1 MNRRDFLKYSTAL
14 CASVALGNTQSFANW
29 PDSKKRCG
37 FPMGMLLI
45 DAHAHPDIF
54 PCNPPP
60 GFCDQASTID
70 KIKKIGMNASCF
82 AVIGDYQSATACSP
96 YFFNDVINNLS
107 RVKTWAHQGE
117 IKLVREAEDIPD
129 YASYTKFIPGA
140 ILALEGAAPLVQ
152 PEYNGGN
159 LPDLDEVFERV
170 DDLHHLGVRIVTL
183 MHYCSNELGSAMTDP
198 SPPDAGSLTETGR
211 ELVERLMS
219 VGIIVDVAHSHRET
233 LQDIAE
239 IARTNGVPIIDSHT
253 SLIHLPPT
261 SPATTRRRL
270 IEEMEWIA
278 DTGGVVCT
286 WPVQYPPKRTTFSDW
301 AREIQEIAGAIGIE
315 HVGLG
320 TDGGGIGNLAPLI
333 DGYQSILDL
342 PKLVE
347 AMDGV
352 GFKRRDIALYMG
364 KNFGRVMEKCVRFGS
379 SHRSRWRNW

>member
-14 CASVALGNTQSFANW
+14 CASVALGNTQSFANLH
-29 PDSKKRCG
+29 DSEKRCG

-45 DAHAHPDIF
+45 DAHAHPEIF
-54 PCNPPP
+54 PCNPAP
-60 GFCDQASTID
+60 GFCDQASTIN

-82 AVIGDYQSATACSP
+82 AVIGDFQSETACSP
-96 YFFNDVINNLS
+96 YFFNDVINNLN
-107 RVKTWAHQGE
+107 RVITWADQGE
-117 IKLVREAEDIPD
+117 IKLVRETEDIPD
-129 YASYTKFIPGA
+129 YAPYAEFIPGA
-140 ILALEGAAPLVQ
+140 ILALEGAVPLVQ

-170 DDLHHLGVRIVTL
+170 DYLLDLGVRIITL

-198 SPPDAGSLTETGR
+198 SPPDAGNLTETGR
-211 ELVERLMS
+211 KLVEQLMS

-233 LQDIAE
+233 LRGIAE

-253 SLIHLPPT
+253 SLIHST
-261 SPATTRRRL
+261 PAFPTRRRP

-286 WPVQYPPKRTTFSDW
+286 WPVQGPGRTTFSDW

-320 TDGGGIGNLAPLI
+320 TDGGGIGNLAPVI
-333 DGYQSILDL
+333 NGYQSILDL

-352 GFKRRDIALYMG
+352 GLKRRDIALYMG
-364 KNFGRVMEKCVRFGS
+364 KNFRRVMKKCVRFGS
-379 SHRSRWRNW
+379 